1 MIQNAYIEQLIN
13 LTICALAV
21 QNQKAYN
28 WEEKRVRL
36 TQTGDKDL
44 RVIGRG
50 TQSCDPVPL
59 SL

>member
-1 MIQNAYIEQLIN
+1 MIQYAYIEQLIK

-28 WEEKRVRL
+28 WEEKCVRL

-44 RVIGRG
+44 GVIGKGVIQFLFR
-50 TQSCDPVPL
+50 
-59 SL
+59 